1 MNENNFN
8 NIDNNNPENNQQ
20 PVNNTYP
27 ENNPQTVNAEYT
39 EGTQQTEFNPQTVN
53 NNSAYYSNTQDN
65 PQNITS
71 YSQPQENSQYNNNAN
86 PYVNIPQNNIQQ
98 PVYQQYNSQFP
109 QYDSNAETQT
119 FTVPQYQ
126 EANPQPPKKKSN
138 KGKKIA
144 LITCALALTL
154 CVGIGGGFLGSYLAG
169 SGVTVNAP
177 ASTSSNP
184 SDTSTGET
192 SQNSDSGIT
201 IIQASDTEPEPTTTQ
216 EVVEKVKDAV
226 VEITTEITQYDSFY
240 GQYVSSSAGSGV
252 IISEDGYIITNNHV
266 IEDAS
271 SVTVRLTNGESY
283 DAKLVG
289 TDSTLDVALLKIEAE
304 NLTVA
309 TFGDSSKLAVG
320 QTAIAVGNPLGELGG
335 TVTDGIISA
344 LDREISIDGQT
355 MNLLQTN
362 AAINPGNSGGGLFD
376 ANGNLIGLVVAKS
389 TSTSSGTSLE
399 GLGFAIP
406 VNDIIDI
413 LGDLKTSG
421 YVTGRPSLGVSL
433 VDITSADSMFMYRV
447 DREGTY
453 VSELTSGGAAETAG
467 VQVGDCIIKVGDEEV
482 TTSSEVKNVLS
493 NYKAG
498 DTINITVYRDG
509 QEITLSVTLGE
520 SVPSNIFGSG
530 SSNSTNRYS
539 ENYYYN

>member
-8 NIDNNNPENNQQ
+8 NTDNNYTDNNYPENNQQ
-20 PVNNTYP
+20 PI
-27 ENNPQTVNAEYT
+27 NAEYT
-39 EGTQQTEFNPQTVN
+39 ENNQQTENHTQAVT
-53 NNSAYYSNTQDN
+53 NNSAYYPNAQDN
-65 PQNITS
+65 QQNITS
-71 YSQPQENSQYNNNAN
+71 VSQPQQNPQYNNAN
-86 PYVNIPQNNIQQ
+86 PYVNIPQNNMQQ
-98 PVYQQYNSQFP
+98 PAYQQYSSQLP

-119 FTVPQYQ
+119 FTVPQYS
-126 EANPQPPKKKSN
+126 ESNPQQPKKKSN
-138 KGKKIA
+138 QGKKIA

-169 SGVTVNAP
+169 NGVAANAS

-192 SQNSDSGIT
+192 SENSDSGIT
-201 IIQASDTEPEPTTTQ
+201 IIQASDTETEPTTTQ

-304 NLTVA
+304 DLTVA

-406 VNDIIDI
+406 VNNIIDI

-421 YVTGRPSLGVSL
+421 YVTGRPSLGISL
-433 VDITSADSMFMYRV
+433 TDITSSDSMFMYRV

-453 VSELTSGGAAETAG
+453 VSGLTEGGAAEEAG
-467 VQVGDCIIKVGDEEV
+467 IQIGDCIIKVGDEEV
-482 TTSSEVKNVLS
+482 TTSSEVKSVLA

-498 DTINITVYRDG
+498 DTINITVYRNG
-509 QEITLSVTLGE
+509 QEVTLSVVLDE
-520 SVPSNIFGSG
+520 SIPSNIIGSNN
-530 SSNSTNRYS
+530 NSTNRSS
-539 ENYYYN
+539 ENYYYYN